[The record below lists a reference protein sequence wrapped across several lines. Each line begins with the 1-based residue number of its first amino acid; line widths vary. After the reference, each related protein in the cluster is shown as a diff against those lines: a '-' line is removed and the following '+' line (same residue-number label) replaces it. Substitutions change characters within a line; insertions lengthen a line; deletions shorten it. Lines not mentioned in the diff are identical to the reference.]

1 MNGKLSSV
9 IAVGVMSMFLVGCS
23 KTPPKCSDED
33 TASLVRKIILDQFG
47 GSEGLTEKEILENLK
62 IELPRASS
70 FDEKIKKYSCEAK
83 LVAGNKYQLPITY
96 ESQLDDQNQHVVSV
110 SGISPTDQYLLKQ
123 AFTDAI
129 EKSRSA
135 QNVVAPQPPQPP
147 QPPQAAQGSEP
158 LSIAG
163 VWQGALEG
171 DGGMEIKVAQT
182 GFEVAVNVSDASGCS
197 GFIDGL
203 GTLSGNTMTL
213 IKKEEDQVCTITAKF
228 SGDTAVLNEDNCS
241 GYHGVACGFS
251 GTLKKVK

>member
-1 MNGKLSSV
+1 MNGKISRV
-9 IAVGVMSMFLVGCS
+9 IAVGVMSMFLAGCS

-33 TASLVRKIILDQFG
+33 TVSLVRKIILDQFG
-47 GSEGLTEKEILENLK
+47 GSEGVTEKEILENLK

-70 FDEKIKKYSCEAK
+70 YDEKIKKYSCEAK
-83 LVAGNKYQLPITY
+83 LVAGNKYQVPITY

-110 SGISPTDQYLLKQ
+110 SGIALGDKYNLQS
-123 AFTDAI
+123 AFTEAI
-129 EKSRSA
+129 KKSRSS
-135 QNVVAPQPPQPP
+135 QNVVAPQSS
-147 QPPQAAQGSEP
+147 QAAQSSE
-158 LSIAG
+158 SQKIAG

-182 GFEVAVNVSDASGCS
+182 GFDVAVNVSDASGCS
-197 GFIDGL
+197 GSINGI

-228 SGDTAVLNEDNCS
+228 SGDAAELSEDNCS
-241 GYHGVACGFS
+241 GYHGAACGFS

>member
-1 MNGKLSSV
+1 MNGKISGV
-9 IAVGVMSMFLVGCS
+9 IAVGVLSVFMAGCS
-23 KTPPKCSDED
+23 KAPPKCSDED
-33 TASLVRKIILDQFG
+33 TSTLVRKIILDQFG
-47 GSEGLTEKEILENLK
+47 GSEGLTEKEIMENLK
-62 IELPRASS
+62 IELPRASAY
-70 FDEKIKKYSCEAK
+70 DEKIKKYSCEAK

-110 SGISPTDQYLLKQ
+110 SGITLGDKINLKA

-135 QNVVAPQPPQPP
+135 QNVVAPQPPQ
-147 QPPQAAQGSEP
+147 AAQGSEP
-158 LSIAG
+158 LKIAG

-171 DGGMEIKVAQT
+171 DGGMEIKVAPT
-182 GFEVAVNVSDASGCS
+182 GFDVAVNVSDASGCAGS
-197 GFIDGL
+197 VEGH
-203 GTLSGNTMTL
+203 GTLSGNLLTL
-213 IKKEEDQVCTITAKF
+213 VKKEEDQVCTITAKF